1 MKNLTFTQFINDLYN
16 NIDRKI
22 VYSISYETL
31 GVDINVANVKYLS
44 FSYIKYIY
52 ETLKEFKSNYIFID

>member
-1 MKNLTFTQFINDLYN
+1 MKNLTFTKFLNDLYN
-16 NIDRKI
+16 NIDKRI
-22 VYSISYETL
+22 VYSISYEIL
-31 GVDINVANVKYLS
+31 GVDINVASVKYLS